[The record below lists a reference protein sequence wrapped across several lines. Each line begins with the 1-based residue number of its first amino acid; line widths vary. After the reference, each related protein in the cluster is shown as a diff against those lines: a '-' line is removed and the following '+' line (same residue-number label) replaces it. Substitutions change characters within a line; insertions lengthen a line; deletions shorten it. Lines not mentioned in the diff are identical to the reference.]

1 MSTLDTAGRGIAVSE
16 RSPRTAAEWLWPLL
30 PIGVS
35 VFSISALVYYHL
47 NYAVV
52 HPTAPLQVLIA
63 GLYRAFGLAPAV
75 IFFLLVVT
83 WSTIWFVVGSI
94 ERPLVRLG
102 RIALLAVML
111 GVLLNLGDGGV
122 TPAPNK
128 GQLGAW
134 LAGALVSAVGY
145 LPSIVLVWAMTF
157 AALLLATDFFF
168 SDSFERLRRTGP
180 IAEVGVETAV
190 TDHLRGLGALMPA
203 PRSAAAPGSLSS
215 AHGTNGPAF
224 ASAVDGGVA
233 PPAAVDERT
242 ADEEASDARGGE
254 AEPWWEPSAP
264 GASIAGTAH
273 SAEPGID
280 DSSEA
285 APVEPA
291 HVEDAG
297 SGAAV
302 AAEAESARRAA
313 SLELDFVSA
322 IDETESAAAVEPIVD
337 IPRPEPRLPIRDAQ
351 PESGAPTLSDAQP
364 PAGSP
369 NGEASAVRQQGLFG
383 SGVDDE
389 LVAEAMELLA
399 GTRRVSASLLQR
411 RLRIDYAQAID
422 LLAQLAARGAV
433 ELEAD
438 ATQGRVLA

>member
-16 RSPRTAAEWLWPLL
+16 GSPRTAAEWLWPLL

-63 GLYRAFGLAPAV
+63 GLYRALGLAPAV

-168 SDSFERLRRTGP
+168 SDSFERLRRAGP
-180 IAEVGVETAV
+180 IPEGGVETAV
-190 TDHLRGLGALMPA
+190 TDHLRGLGALMPTPRTEAVPEPFA
-203 PRSAAAPGSLSS
+203 PVQDSNAPLFDGTGDVGAAPS
-215 AHGTNGPAF
+215 NG
-224 ASAVDGGVA
+224 DEE
-233 PPAAVDERT
+233 PAAHRDEP
-242 ADEEASDARGGE
+242 
-254 AEPWWEPSAP
+254 EPWWEPA
-264 GASIAGTAH
+264 ASMAGEPLADEAVA
-273 SAEPGID
+273 AERDVAMRSLEESVHGV
-280 DSSEA
+280 
-285 APVEPA
+285 PVEPA
-291 HVEDAG
+291 DVDEALEPADA
-297 SGAAV
+297 AT
-302 AAEAESARRAA
+302 ARATP
-313 SLELDFVSA
+313 SLELDFASA
-322 IDETESAAAVEPIVD
+322 IDEAEPAATAEPIVD
-337 IPRPEPRLPIRDAQ
+337 IPRPEPHVPVRGAQESALP
-351 PESGAPTLSDAQP
+351 PTNESP
-364 PAGSP
+364 
-369 NGEASAVRQQGLFG
+369 AVRQQGLFDG
-383 SGVDDE
+383 GVDE
-389 LVAEAMELLA
+389 GLIAEAMDLLE

-422 LLAQLAARGAV
+422 LLTQLAARGVV
-433 ELEAD
+433 ELEGD

>member
-63 GLYRAFGLAPAV
+63 SLYRALGLAPAV

-134 LAGALVSAVGY
+134 LAAALVSAVGY

-168 SDSFERLRRTGP
+168 SDSFERLRRAGP

-203 PRSAAAPGSLSS
+203 PRAAPPE
-215 AHGTNGPAF
+215 AFAPAPGTNAPAF
-224 ASAVDGGVA
+224 PGAVDG
-233 PPAAVDERT
+233 PT
-242 ADEEASDARGGE
+242 ADDEAEDTPHEES
-254 AEPWWEPSAP
+254 EPWWDRTSSV
-264 GASIAGTAH
+264 GSIAEGTLADH
-273 SAEPGID
+273 PATDHPATDHPAAEDPAIGAR
-280 DSSEA
+280 SVEA
-285 APVEPA
+285 APVED
-291 HVEDAG
+291 VVVDATADADG
-297 SGAAV
+297 
-302 AAEAESARRAA
+302 ERARRAP
-313 SLELDFVSA
+313 SLELDFVAA
-322 IDETESAAAVEPIVD
+322 IDEPGPAAPVEPIVD
-337 IPRPEPRLPIRDAQ
+337 IPRPEPRIALRGAQ
-351 PESGAPTLSDAQP
+351 AESDAHT
-364 PAGSP
+364 ASDVH
-369 NGEASAVRQQGLFG
+369 GEAPAVRQQGLFD
-383 SGVDDE
+383 SGVDE
-389 LVAEAMELLA
+389 GLIAEAMDLLA